1 MLPVD
6 HLTDQLL
13 RGRAGDR
20 HALEVFVLATQPE
33 IWRLCRY
40 LLGPDDADDATQEV
54 YLAAWR
60 ALSNFRGDSSART
73 WLFAIAHRT
82 VWRNVRRRRRRSD
95 LIERV
100 ERPGHADGSRG
111 DPSEPIALNDLVNRL
126 DDDRRSAF
134 VLTQLFGF
142 SYAEAADICACPLG
156 TIRSRVARAREEL
169 VSWIVAGERVSERPS
184 S

>member
-1 MLPVD
+1 VD

-13 RGRAGDR
+13 RGREGDR
-20 HALEVFVLATQPE
+20 QALEAFVRATQPE

-40 LLGPDDADDATQEV
+40 MLGPDDADDVTQEV

-60 ALSNFRGDSSART
+60 SLSNFRADSSART

-82 VWRNVRRRRRRSD
+82 VWRSVRRRRRRSEIGARLAEPRGAGGGDPAEPRALTD
-95 LIERV
+95 LIN
-100 ERPGHADGSRG
+100 HLDG
-111 DPSEPIALNDLVNRL
+111 
-126 DDDRRSAF
+126 DRRSAF

-142 SYAEAADICACPLG
+142 SYAEVAEICKCPVG

-169 VSWIVAGERVSERPS
+169 LGWVLAADQAHDS
-184 S
+184 SQP